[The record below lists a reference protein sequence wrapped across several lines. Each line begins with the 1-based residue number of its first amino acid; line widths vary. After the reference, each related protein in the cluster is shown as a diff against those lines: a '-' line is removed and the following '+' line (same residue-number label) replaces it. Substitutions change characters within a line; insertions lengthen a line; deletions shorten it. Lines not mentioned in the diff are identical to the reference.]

1 MLNKKLLDTSDWTSR
16 YKAKLL
22 GTGTVEKLTM
32 CKKCYSFYYKNSWHF
47 EMPAYASDYQEEN
60 IPVILVK
67 CGACLREENDIYD
80 MESMQS
86 MESLLGKGYLP
97 N

>member
-1 MLNKKLLDTSDWTSR
+1 MLNKKLVDTNDWISSYRT
-16 YKAKLL
+16 KLL
-22 GTGTVEKLTM
+22 GTRTVKNLTM

-60 IPVILVK
+60 IPVVFVK
-67 CGACLREENDIYD
+67 CGVCLRDESDMYD
-80 MESMQS
+80 TESMES